1 MAQQYDVTSVGV
13 NPARDRAYR
22 MRMYFLTMSLRVLCV
37 VSLFWV
43 RGPWIILVGA
53 GAVVLPYVA
62 VLIANAVSHTGGQAP
77 ETPTPR
83 ELGAGETGEPA
94 RPAEGD
100 LPGRPSPENGP
111 SVIVV
116 DAPAERRS
124 SGSAAEQPE
133 RHEQHT
139 QPEQPRENGTPA

>member
-1 MAQQYDVTSVGV
+1 
-13 NPARDRAYR
+13 
-22 MRMYFLTMSLRVLCV
+22 MRMYFFTMSLRVLCV

-77 ETPTPR
+77 EAPTPR
-83 ELGAGETGEPA
+83 ELGSGENGEHA
-94 RPAEGD
+94 RPAEGN

-133 RHEQHT
+133 
-139 QPEQPRENGTPA
+139 QPRENGTPA